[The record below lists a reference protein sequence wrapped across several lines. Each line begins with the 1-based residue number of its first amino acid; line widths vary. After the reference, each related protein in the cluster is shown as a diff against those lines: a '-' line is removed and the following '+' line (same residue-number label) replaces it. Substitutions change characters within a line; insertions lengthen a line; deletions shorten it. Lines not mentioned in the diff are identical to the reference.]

1 MKQAGREPLTPP
13 PPPPQTTLP
22 TVKSPT
28 TTPTSAS
35 AASDAAAS
43 DGRRADGAPAFR
55 RVHSPLAG
63 DGFTFTVLLVLAR
76 RRLGWLRSR
85 AATLVLGKIV
95 NCDLQC

>member
-43 DGRRADGAPAFR
+43 DGQAVQTALPLFEESIHRSPAMASLLLCCLCSLG
-55 RVHSPLAG
+55 VGLAG
-63 DGFTFTVLLVLAR
+63 CGRALLL
-76 RRLGWLRSR
+76 
-85 AATLVLGKIV
+85 
-95 NCDLQC
+95 